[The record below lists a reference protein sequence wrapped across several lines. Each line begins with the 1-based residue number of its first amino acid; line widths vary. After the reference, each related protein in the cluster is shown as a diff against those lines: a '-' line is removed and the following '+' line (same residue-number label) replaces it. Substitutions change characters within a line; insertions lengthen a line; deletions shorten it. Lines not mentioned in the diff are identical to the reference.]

1 MRPPEPGPPGQR
13 GQEPG
18 PLGQNP
24 GEPGL
29 LGPGDFR
36 RFWWSRLAG
45 TAAGQMLLVALGWQ
59 MYDLTGSAWDLGLVG
74 LAQFVP
80 ALVLALPAGH
90 SVDRHDRRRVLA
102 LVLALQ
108 VGVAVLLAGASGAG
122 WLGREGLLAVSVLLG
137 ALRAWQMPASQALLP
152 QLVPLHRLPQA
163 LALSATA
170 LQGAIIGGPAL
181 GGALYALAPGLM
193 GLLGLAGA
201 ALPADRLATALA
213 TAQVT
218 GAAAAAG
225 AALVY
230 AVSALGFAA
239 ALACV
244 LKLSPRPV
252 PGLREPMSVATLVA
266 GLRFIAQRP
275 VVLGAVSL
283 DLFAVLLGGATA
295 LLPIFARD
303 ILHTGPGGLGLLRA
317 APAAGALVMSLV
329 LARRP
334 VQRHSGA
341 WLLGAVAVFGVT
353 MIAFGLSRSLWLSM
367 VALAASGAADMVS
380 VVIRQSLVQLA
391 TPDAMRGRV
400 SAVNS
405 VFIGAS
411 NQLGEFESGATA
423 AWLGPVASVVA
434 GGVGTVLVVLAWTR
448 LFPALARHDRLGQP
462 EDHERARM

>member
-1 MRPPEPGPPGQR
+1 M
-13 GQEPG
+13 
-18 PLGQNP
+18 
-24 GEPGL
+24 
-29 LGPGDFR
+29 
-36 RFWWSRLAG
+36 
-45 TAAGQMLLVALGWQ
+45 
-59 MYDLTGSAWDLGLVG
+59 
-74 LAQFVP
+74 
-80 ALVLALPAGH
+80 
-90 SVDRHDRRRVLA
+90 
-102 LVLALQ
+102 
-108 VGVAVLLAGASGAG
+108 
-122 WLGREGLLAVSVLLG
+122 
-137 ALRAWQMPASQALLP
+137 
-152 QLVPLHRLPQA
+152 
-163 LALSATA
+163 
-170 LQGAIIGGPAL
+170 
-181 GGALYALAPGLM
+181 
-193 GLLGLAGA
+193 
-201 ALPADRLATALA
+201 
-213 TAQVT
+213 
-218 GAAAAAG
+218 
-225 AALVY
+225 
-230 AVSALGFAA
+230 
-239 ALACV
+239 